1 MHQTVVP
8 VSGVSPV
15 GKTAIASDSVQ
26 ITIHIQTEVMTPAA
40 AQRKVNVWLSLNAGH
55 LLVAEHPEFVIADPL
70 QWRFDCILCS
80 PALGAPGKV
89 RPTSVGRMSAD
100 AVTGEVINPDTL
112 LPELTAHAEALTL
125 HLA

>member
-8 VSGVSPV
+8 VSGDSPV
-15 GKTAIASDSVQ
+15 GKTATASDSVQ

-40 AQRKVNVWLSLNAGH
+40 AQHKVNVWLSLNAGH
-55 LLVAEHPEFVIADPL
+55 LLVVENPELVIADPL
-70 QWRFDCILCS
+70 QWRFDVILCS
-80 PALGAPGKV
+80 PDLGAPGKV
-89 RPTSVGRMSAD
+89 RRTPVGRMSAD

-112 LPELTAHAEALTL
+112 LPEMTAHVEALTL